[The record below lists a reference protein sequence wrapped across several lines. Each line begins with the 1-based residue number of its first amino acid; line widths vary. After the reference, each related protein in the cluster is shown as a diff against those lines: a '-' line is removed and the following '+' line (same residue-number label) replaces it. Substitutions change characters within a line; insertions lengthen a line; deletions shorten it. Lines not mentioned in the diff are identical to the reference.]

1 HSIRDSVIDDA
12 LVQEMKDK
20 HVSYIP
26 TLSLDEFAYIYAR
39 KPDWINDAF
48 FKASLEPGVYEMISS
63 EKYQN
68 DLKNAPSY
76 ARNVHAF
83 ETALKNL
90 KKLYDAGI
98 LISLGTD
105 SGAMPIR
112 AQGFS
117 EHLELELMVQAGLTP
132 LQALTVATRNASILL
147 KINKNYGTLEK
158 GKVADFIILDDNP
171 VNDIK
176 NTRKI
181 IAVYKA
187 GKKVSEGP
195 LKLFIPS

>member
-1 HSIRDSVIDDA
+1 
-12 LVQEMKDK
+12 
-20 HVSYIP
+20 
-26 TLSLDEFAYIYAR
+26 
-39 KPDWINDAF
+39 
-48 FKASLEPGVYEMISS
+48 MISS

-68 DLKNAPSY
+68 DLKNSPAY

-98 LISLGTD
+98 LICMGTD
-105 SGAMPIR
+105 SGAQPVR

-132 LQALTVATRNASILL
+132 LQAITIGTRNSSRLL
-147 KINKNYGTLEK
+147 NIDKDFGTVEK
-158 GKVADFIILDDNP
+158 GKRADFVILDGDP
-171 VNDIK
+171 SVDIK

-195 LKLFIPS
+195 LHDQ